1 MSMTPRTTT
10 LLAALILAPF
20 TLHAQQAALKPSDQP
35 VGQLEQV
42 ATFDGPMPTGV
53 TVSHSHRIFV
63 NFPRWGDD
71 VPFTVAEM
79 VNGKAV
85 AYPSAEINAWPGRSL
100 PNPNA
105 FMDQGANQTHFVSV
119 QSVVVD
125 PADRLWVLDTGAP
138 KLKDVVPGGAK
149 LVCID
154 LQTNKVIRTILLP
167 PDVAGPNSYMNDVRF
182 DLRNGDTGS
191 QDPQTMVGSRPAAN
205 PNAPPPDPS
214 HPAAE
219 RSSGQP
225 ASGQGNDVH
234 GTAYIT
240 DSSSPGPN
248 AIIVVDLAT
257 GKARRRL
264 NQHISTQSEP
274 GFLMFAEGQPIYKT
288 EPGKPPEPNVFAVDG
303 IAISADGSELYYCP
317 INSTKL
323 YVVSTEMLRD
333 KNKSDAQVES
343 TVRIATGKMP
353 SDGLESDAAGRIY
366 LSDPVTDSIERFDPK
381 TGLIE
386 TLVHDPRLLW
396 PDTMSLASDGYLYVN
411 ANQLNRQPNLHNG
424 HDLRVKPYHMYRVK
438 VDAQPVL
445 LK

>member
-1 MSMTPRTTT
+1 MTFRTTT
-10 LLAALILAPF
+10 LLAAFILAPF
-20 TLHAQQAALKPSDQP
+20 ALHAQQTGLKQLDQP

-85 AYPSAEINAWPGRSL
+85 AYPNAEINAWPGRSL

-154 LQTNKVIRTILLP
+154 LQTDKVIKTILLL
-167 PDVAGPNSYMNDVRF
+167 PDVAGPNSYVNDVRF
-182 DLRNGDTGS
+182 DLRNGDTGP

-225 ASGQGNDVH
+225 ASSQGTDIH

-248 AIIVVDLAT
+248 AILVVDLAT

-343 TVRIATGKMP
+343 TIRIATGKMP

-386 TLVHDPRLLW
+386 TLLHDPRLLW

-411 ANQLNRQPNLHNG
+411 ANQLNRQASLHNG
-424 HDLRVKPYHMYRVK
+424 HDLRVKPYSMYRIK